1 MSKICFGAGAFGA
14 TTGLLLR
21 YTPVKYY
28 MVRIRTFE
36 FTEAQLDR
44 VTDYRSVTDLYII
57 CVLYDDV
64 TDRYVTLLECDDS
77 WATWISLQ

>member
-1 MSKICFGAGAFGA
+1 
-14 TTGLLLR
+14 
-21 YTPVKYY
+21 

-36 FTEAQLDR
+36 FTEAQLNR
-44 VTDYRSVTDLYII
+44 VTDYRAVTALYII

>member
-1 MSKICFGAGAFGA
+1 MSSSGHY
-14 TTGLLLR
+14 R
-21 YTPVKYY
+21 YTLSLKYY

-36 FTEAQLDR
+36 FTEAQLNR
-44 VTDYRSVTDLYII
+44 VTDYRAVTALYII
-57 CVLYDDV
+57 CVLYDDI